1 MKIGIK
7 FLTFCILMTHLAVF
21 AQNGISVSGTV
32 IDEGGQPLPGASII
46 IKGTTTGTQTDFDGL
61 YVLNDV
67 PSDGTLVISY
77 IGYSSQEILVNGQ
90 STIDI
95 SLSEDSQTLDEVVVV
110 GYGTQKKADLT
121 GSITTIKTE
130 DITRTPTSAAMQSL
144 QGKVAGLQVVSSG

>member
-77 IGYSSQEILVNGQ
+77 IGYSSQEVW
-90 STIDI
+90 
-95 SLSEDSQTLDEVVVV
+95 
-110 GYGTQKKADLT
+110 
-121 GSITTIKTE
+121 
-130 DITRTPTSAAMQSL
+130 
-144 QGKVAGLQVVSSG
+144 